1 MQQAY
6 IVYEGSFQ
14 MDTENIHIID
24 EAYGFKSGC
33 YLQTREGII
42 FSVPSASRSES
53 YILKPCLEPADR
65 KFFTYAV
72 HTHLNE
78 NGFSNTDRILKTS
91 AGGIFIELCG
101 RMYTCSRLP
110 QGRQCCVECESDLKN
125 AAALL
130 AAMHNASTGFTS
142 ARAVKIIDSVL
153 PQKDASGYVRNEL
166 GGILPLYEHRSR
178 ELARFKRLASRS
190 RGRFDYEYLSIADYY
205 CGIAEEMCKAL
216 ADSEYAALSQAYSER
231 GAICHRDYA
240 SHNIVLCAA
249 ANEPCEKA
257 SEGGAG
263 GIINFDCA
271 AIDLPLLD
279 LTNLMK
285 RRMRKCGWR
294 PADAHTILNSYCR
307 SRPLSAGEIE
317 IIKIVLNFPQ
327 KLWRIV
333 NKYYNSRRSWCEK
346 SCLMKLSE
354 IKKERAQMNEFIKSF

>member
-33 YLQTREGII
+33 YLQTREGIV
-42 FSVPSASRSES
+42 FSVSSASRSES

-78 NGFSNTDRILKTS
+78 NGFSNTDRILRTS
-91 AGGIFIELCG
+91 AGGIFVELCG
-101 RMYTCSRLP
+101 RIYTCSRLP
-110 QGRQCCVECESDLKN
+110 QGRHCCVEYESDLKN

-130 AAMHNASTGFTS
+130 AAMHNASAGFTS

-153 PQKDASGYVRNEL
+153 PEKDASGYVRNEL
-166 GGILPLYEHRSR
+166 GGILPLYEHRSS

-216 ADSEYAALSQAYSER
+216 ADSDLSLIHIFVYAHFSDALKSHLQDFTYFARIFQRSVNIFMVKYLFRAFGRLYAFDDGKRNVRLQRHQLSVEITER
-231 GAICHRDYA
+231 ND
-240 SHNIVLCAA
+240 
-249 ANEPCEKA
+249 
-257 SEGGAG
+257 
-263 GIINFDCA
+263 II
-271 AIDLPLLD
+271 
-279 LTNLMK
+279 
-285 RRMRKCGWR
+285 
-294 PADAHTILNSYCR
+294 AHK
-307 SRPLSAGEIE
+307 EIFVFH
-317 IIKIVLNFPQ
+317 I
-327 KLWRIV
+327 
-333 NKYYNSRRSWCEK
+333 
-346 SCLMKLSE
+346 
-354 IKKERAQMNEFIKSF
+354 